1 MTGPPKICAIASR
14 KTSKTSTLRR
24 RSRRRDQGHR
34 GKARLLISALYF
46 ACCLL
51 HDKSKS
57 RWGFCLSVNPFLK
70 RRLQLQAFDHRVEPA
85 LGGVALLFKVADPL
99 S

>member
-1 MTGPPKICAIASR
+1 MTGPPKIYAIASR

-24 RSRRRDQGHR
+24 RSRRRDQGRR
-34 GKARLLISALYF
+34 GKTRLLISVLYF
-46 ACCLL
+46 ARCWLN
-51 HDKSKS
+51 DESKS
-57 RWGFCLSVNPFLK
+57 SWAFCLSVNNFSE

-85 LGGVALLFKVADPL
+85 LGGVALLFQIADLL